1 MLDSRNRCKGHDP
14 TSSVRVILNTNHEFL
29 EERDTKPTRW
39 RERKKRKP
47 EKRREK
53 RDFLTGK
60 ERGAGSSRW
69 LCAKP
74 STTSVE
80 ATQRR
85 YPRLSLRSQLL
96 SRLAH
101 DSSGLCRRISSSL
114 SLSLSPTAWKVAQAR
129 QRQSIGRASQTTTTL
144 STLCFVTFRF
154 VSVAIVNRLKA

>member
-29 EERDTKPTRW
+29 AERDTKPTRW

-96 SRLAH
+96 SRLAY
-101 DSSGLCRRISSSL
+101 DSFRLCRRSISS

-129 QRQSIGRASQTTTTL
+129 QRQSTGRASQTTTTL

-154 VSVAIVNRLKA
+154 VSVAIVYRLKA

>member
-29 EERDTKPTRW
+29 AERDTKPTRW

-114 SLSLSPTAWKVAQAR
+114 SLSLPH
-129 QRQSIGRASQTTTTL
+129 GLEGCASKTEAEHRESQPDDDHVVDAVFRYV
-144 STLCFVTFRF
+144 SFRF
-154 VSVAIVNRLKA
+154 CRHCK

>member
-1 MLDSRNRCKGHDP
+1 MDSRNRCKGHDP

-29 EERDTKPTRW
+29 AERDTKPTRW

-96 SRLAH
+96 SRLAY
-101 DSSGLCRRISSSL
+101 DSFRLCRRSISS

-129 QRQSIGRASQTTTTL
+129 QRQSTGRASQTTTTL

-154 VSVAIVNRLKA
+154 VSVAIVYRLKA

>member
-1 MLDSRNRCKGHDP
+1 MDSRNRCKGHDP

-96 SRLAH
+96 SRLAY
-101 DSSGLCRRISSSL
+101 DSFRLCRRSISS

-154 VSVAIVNRLKA
+154 VSVAIVYRLKA